1 MIVSAI
7 SLWKKYNLKSPLNTS
22 EWGEEEL
29 PDRRHNHLSYS
40 GHSVSDGSVRIY
52 ARFGKPAGAGKKPAV
67 LFLHDVGKT
76 PDKEVMDYFID
87 KGYAVLM
94 PDYTGKMQS
103 DGSNVMR
110 TIYPASLDYGNY
122 EKARGLDDFAG
133 VESDKTTWV
142 EWTYVALYSIKY
154 LKSRSDISNIGIVGV
169 RKGGEIAWQA
179 MLSSDVKCGVPIN
192 AAGWRSFQHMSK
204 FGENLA
210 YNLSDDHHR
219 YIAAVEAQSYAPYVK
234 CPVLMLCSIRDKS
247 FDCDR
252 AYDTYSR
259 IGNQDGNALVYSP
272 DSGACI
278 GPNGLVDM
286 ALFLEKNLKGREIYI
301 PDPLNVSLKEAAEGI
316 EIQVDCDKEG
326 ILEEAGI
333 YYAEADVKTRSTY
346 REWRCIYKTNGRELK
361 NGRFTHT
368 VKPFEGATAAFVYAY
383 AKYING
389 FRVMSRITSKK
400 FPKANAN
407 AVKSRWLFAESEM
420 DCFSVA
426 QYEDYSIGDIF
437 LEREAVPK
445 ISVGYGEI
453 KGAYSVGGMRTY
465 KISSPRY
472 IPDDNAFLEFDVYT
486 KESQSIRVSIEVA
499 DVNMTDE
506 RYTCEV
512 EIRGGGKWK
521 RMILKASD
529 FKGETYG
536 VPLKSFKKG
545 SALVFSCAGEE
556 KEYAITNILWL

>member
-7 SLWKKYNLKSPLNTS
+7 SLWKKYNLKSPLNPS
-22 EWGEEEL
+22 EWGEEVL
-29 PDRRHNHLSYS
+29 SDRRHNHLSYS
-40 GHSVSDGSVRIY
+40 GHAVSDGSVRIY
-52 ARFGKPAGAGKKPAV
+52 ARFGKPLGEGKKPAI
-67 LFLHDVGKT
+67 LFLHDVGMT

-122 EKARGLDDFAG
+122 EKARGLDDFTG
-133 VESDKTTWV
+133 VESDKTTWM

-154 LKSRSDISNIGIVGV
+154 LKSRSDISSIGIVGV
-169 RKGGEIAWQA
+169 RKGGEVAWQA
-179 MLSSDVKCGVPIN
+179 MLSPDVKCGVPIN

-247 FDCDR
+247 FDSDR
-252 AYDTYSR
+252 AYDTYLR
-259 IGNQDGNALVYSP
+259 IGNQDGNALVYSA

-278 GPNGLVDM
+278 GPNGLADM
-286 ALFLEKNLKGREIYI
+286 DLFLEKNLKGREIYI
-301 PDPLNVSLKEAAEGI
+301 PEPLNVSLKETAEGI
-316 EIQVDCDKEG
+316 EVQVDCDKEG

-333 YYAEADVKTRSTY
+333 YYAEADVKTKSTY
-346 REWRCIYKTNGRELK
+346 REWRCVHKEMGRTVK

-368 VKPFEGATAAFVYAY
+368 IKPFAGATAAYAYAY

-389 FRVMSRITSKK
+389 FRVTSRITFKK
-400 FPKANAN
+400 LPKNNAN
-407 AVKSRWLFAESEM
+407 AVKCRWLFSEKEL

-426 QYEDYSIGDIF
+426 NYEEYSIGNIF

-445 ISVGYGEI
+445 AVEGYGGI
-453 KGAYSVGGMRTY
+453 KGAYSFGGMRTY

-472 IPDDNAFLEFDVYT
+472 IPEDNALLEFDVYT
-486 KESQSIRVSIEVA
+486 KETQSIWVSVESA
-499 DVNMTDE
+499 DVSGEDE
-506 RYTCEV
+506 R
-512 EIRGGGKWK
+512 
-521 RMILKASD
+521 
-529 FKGETYG
+529 
-536 VPLKSFKKG
+536 
-545 SALVFSCAGEE
+545 
-556 KEYAITNILWL
+556 